1 MENEVK
7 EPVPKYNY
15 ISPQEYLTIE
25 RAAEYKNEYYHGQVL
40 PMPGA
45 SLNHNRID
53 GNLIAGIG
61 SFLKGKNCRVLPSNM
76 RVSTP
81 SHDSY
86 MYPDATIV
94 CGQPE
99 LEDDEFDTLINP
111 SVIFE
116 ILSPSTRSID
126 KGRKFFFYQQIPSL
140 KEYIMIDSLK
150 RFIQIARKQ
159 ADDSW
164 KFENMDETH
173 ISLHIQTIDFQL
185 PLSEIYYDT
194 GL

>member
-7 EPVPKYNY
+7 EPAPKLND
-15 ISPQEYLTIE
+15 ISPEAYLELE
-25 RAAEYKNEYYHGQVL
+25 RAADYNNEYYYGQVFA
-40 PMPGA
+40 MSGA
-45 SLNHNRID
+45 SLKHNIID
-53 GNLIAGIG
+53 GNLIGTIG
-61 SFLKGKNCRVLPSNM
+61 QFLKGKDCSILPGNM

-81 SHDSY
+81 THDSY
-86 MYPDATIV
+86 MYPDASIF
-94 CGQPE
+94 CGKPL
-99 LEDDEFDTLINP
+99 LEDDKFDTLTNP

-150 RFIQIARKQ
+150 RFIHIARKQ
-159 ADDSW
+159 TDQSW
-164 KFENMDETH
+164 VVETINETVTQILITTINFH
-173 ISLHIQTIDFQL
+173 FSLDQ
-185 PLSEIYYDT
+185 IYEGT

>member
-7 EPVPKYNY
+7 EPAPKCNY
-15 ISPQEYLTIE
+15 ISPQEYLVIE
-25 RAAEYKNEYYHGQVL
+25 RTAEYKNEYYHGQIL
-40 PMPGA
+40 AMSGA

-53 GNLIAGIG
+53 GNLIANIG
-61 SFLKGKNCRVLPSNM
+61 QFLKDKNCRVLPSNM
-76 RVSTP
+76 RVTTP
-81 SHDSY
+81 SYDSY
-86 MYPDATIV
+86 MYPDASIV
-94 CGQPE
+94 CGDPQ
-99 LEDDEFDTLINP
+99 LEDDQFDTLLNP

-150 RFIQIARKQ
+150 RFIQVARKQ

-173 ISLHIQTIDFQL
+173 TSLHIQTINFQL

>member
-7 EPVPKYNY
+7 EPAPKYNY
-15 ISPQEYLTIE
+15 VSPEEYLVFE
-25 RAAEYKNEYYHGQVL
+25 RAAEYKNEYYYGQI
-40 PMPGA
+40 MAMSGA
-45 SLNHNRID
+45 SLRHNIID
-53 GNLIAGIG
+53 RNLLGTIG
-61 SFLKGKNCRVLPSNM
+61 PFLKGKSCNILPSNM

-81 SHDSY
+81 THDSY
-86 MYPDATIV
+86 MYPDASIV
-94 CGQPE
+94 CGEPI
-99 LEDDEFDTLINP
+99 LEDDQFDTLTNP

-150 RFIQIARKQ
+150 RFIHIARKQ
-159 ADDSW
+159 SDQSW
-164 KFENMDETH
+164 IIET
-173 ISLHIQTIDFQL
+173 INEKVTQILITTINFSLSLDQL
-185 PLSEIYYDT
+185 YEDT